1 MEKTELLIAIIGL
14 WVFVLCNADINTLAV
29 VFLDN
34 ALSGDALP
42 LDFFIVLI
50 NCRDFLA
57 LKLAGIRIPVY
68 DLIPAYN
75 LQQPPQFKAG

>member
-14 WVFVLCNADINTLAV
+14 WVFVLCDANINTLAV
-29 VFLDN
+29 VFLNN

-42 LDFFIVLI
+42 FDFFIVLI
-50 NCRDFLA
+50 NTRDFLA

-68 DLIPAYN
+68 DPVPAHN
-75 LQQPPQFKAG
+75 L